1 MGLRDLFRGKREDRP
16 RYEVHASLPLPS
28 AEPESQW
35 RARLAAAGL
44 RYVELKRDDD
54 RGCYFLTLAG
64 DDPAAAKRYLQAEP
78 VDRELYYV
86 VVETP
91 DGNWGTDIQ
100 GLYLEQ
106 LRPWQYDTRAADCA
120 GQIAYLPDSGYTL
133 GAAGAGLAD
142 CWVAGIAC
150 GRCRQEWVDGLRYR
164 DSTLVRC
171 PSCGAANEVDSR
183 SYVASH
189 HD

>member
-1 MGLRDLFRGKREDRP
+1 MGLRDLFGRRRGDTP

-28 AEPESQW
+28 AEPERRW
-35 RARLAAAGL
+35 RERLTAAGL
-44 RYVELKRDDD
+44 RYVKLTRDD

-64 DDPAAAKRYLQAEP
+64 DDAEAAKRYLQAEP
-78 VDRELYYV
+78 VEKELYYI

-100 GLYLEQ
+100 GLYLER
-106 LRPWQYDTRAADCA
+106 LRPWQYDTRAAECT
-120 GQIAYLPDSGYTL
+120 GQVAYLPDSGYTL
-133 GAAGAGLAD
+133 GAAGAGLAG

-150 GRCRQEWVDGLRYR
+150 GRCGREWLDGLRYR
-164 DSTLVRC
+164 DLTLVRC

-183 SYVASH
+183 PYVASH